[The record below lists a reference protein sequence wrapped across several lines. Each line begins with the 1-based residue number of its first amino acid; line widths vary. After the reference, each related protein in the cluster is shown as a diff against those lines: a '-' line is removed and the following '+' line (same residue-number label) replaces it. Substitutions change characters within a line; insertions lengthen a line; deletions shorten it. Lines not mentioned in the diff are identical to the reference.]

1 MSGAALRFI
10 VSEIERTP
18 EPLCPDPFIAGLER
32 EAESGRRWRCPAN
45 DSRSSRGLCSPM
57 AAPEDLMVRAGADP
71 WTRSR
76 DRQDEPNPDQLRR

>member
-45 DSRSSRGLCSPM
+45 DSRSSRGRVLT
-57 AAPEDLMVRAGADP
+57 DG
-71 WTRSR
+71 RSR
-76 DRQDEPNPDQLRR
+76 RSDGPSRGGPVDQIPRSPG